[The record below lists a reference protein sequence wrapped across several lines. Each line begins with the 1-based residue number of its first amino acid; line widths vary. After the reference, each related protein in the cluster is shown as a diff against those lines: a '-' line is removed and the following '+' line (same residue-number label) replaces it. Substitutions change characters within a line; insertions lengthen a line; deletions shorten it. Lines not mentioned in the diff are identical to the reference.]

1 MHFGSITK
9 VSAAG
14 ALFWILAACGPGGPP
29 PAKRI
34 GEAFVGP
41 AQLKIR
47 SDIPLQSP
55 PVTTVKHGDRLEI
68 LQTRR
73 KFIRVR
79 APDGKEGWTDERS
92 LLASADMDA
101 LHDLSKQTEKMPNQ
115 GVGTTYQPLNVH
127 TQPSMTSPSFVQLK
141 ENDKFAVLQS
151 VLLPRTD
158 AQRTPLIPP
167 APKKTKAPPKEK
179 RKSKV
184 PLPPPPKPP
193 EPPADWVEL
202 SRHADEVE
210 AAATAPET
218 PPAKTDSWSLIRTQA
233 GQTGWV
239 LTRLVSMAI
248 PDEVAQYA
256 EGRRIVSY
264 FALGETSDGEEKKKI
279 WLWTTTTDSHAPWD
293 FDSFRVFVWS
303 LKRHRYETSYIER
316 SIHGFA
322 PVLVREVDYGGKGLA
337 GKYPGFS
344 ICMDKK
350 DGTRARRL
358 FALIGQTIRYA
369 GDQTCEPAPSITVK
383 APAPL
388 PAAAETPAAPQA
400 PKEGFLQRMKKLFKK
415 K

>member
-1 MHFGSITK
+1 
-9 VSAAG
+9 
-14 ALFWILAACGPGGPP
+14 
-29 PAKRI
+29 
-34 GEAFVGP
+34 
-41 AQLKIR
+41 
-47 SDIPLQSP
+47 
-55 PVTTVKHGDRLEI
+55 
-68 LQTRR
+68 
-73 KFIRVR
+73 
-79 APDGKEGWTDERS
+79 
-92 LLASADMDA
+92 
-101 LHDLSKQTEKMPNQ
+101 
-115 GVGTTYQPLNVH
+115 
-127 TQPSMTSPSFVQLK
+127 
-141 ENDKFAVLQS
+141 
-151 VLLPRTD
+151 
-158 AQRTPLIPP
+158 
-167 APKKTKAPPKEK
+167 
-179 RKSKV
+179 
-184 PLPPPPKPP
+184 
-193 EPPADWVEL
+193 
-202 SRHADEVE
+202 
-210 AAATAPET
+210 
-218 PPAKTDSWSLIRTQA
+218 
-233 GQTGWV
+233 
-239 LTRLVSMAI
+239 MAI

-400 PKEGFLQRMKKLFKK
+400 PKEGFFQRMKKLFKK

>member
-1 MHFGSITK
+1 
-9 VSAAG
+9 
-14 ALFWILAACGPGGPP
+14 
-29 PAKRI
+29 
-34 GEAFVGP
+34 
-41 AQLKIR
+41 
-47 SDIPLQSP
+47 
-55 PVTTVKHGDRLEI
+55 
-68 LQTRR
+68 
-73 KFIRVR
+73 
-79 APDGKEGWTDERS
+79 
-92 LLASADMDA
+92 
-101 LHDLSKQTEKMPNQ
+101 
-115 GVGTTYQPLNVH
+115 
-127 TQPSMTSPSFVQLK
+127 
-141 ENDKFAVLQS
+141 
-151 VLLPRTD
+151 
-158 AQRTPLIPP
+158 
-167 APKKTKAPPKEK
+167 
-179 RKSKV
+179 
-184 PLPPPPKPP
+184 
-193 EPPADWVEL
+193 
-202 SRHADEVE
+202 
-210 AAATAPET
+210 
-218 PPAKTDSWSLIRTQA
+218 
-233 GQTGWV
+233 
-239 LTRLVSMAI
+239 MAI